1 MTPSTP
7 GPRTVQLVE
16 SDDNERQALQEL
28 LELVGL
34 RVEGFASLAE
44 RAPGSGECLLWSI
57 DGPSPQLDDVLR
69 ETSKGT
75 SVVLV
80 ARALP
85 LAGVVRAVQAGVVG
99 GGGEPP
105 RQGE

>member
-75 SVVLV
+75 SVVS
-80 ARALP
+80 AATAPGSRACSS
-85 LAGVVRAVQAGVVG
+85 RAKPSSCECG
-99 GGGEPP
+99 G
-105 RQGE
+105 RRA